1 MNVLLLCK
9 RFYTNRDLIK
19 HRFGRLYHVPTWL
32 GSGKNAVFVLAFD
45 YKEKQTQAIKIKNTN
60 FKTLSLTPRKLLG
73 SLRSTWNEARLFQP
87 DVVIASGDS
96 HIGFFAM
103 HVARNTR
110 SKFVFDV
117 YDYYPS
123 FGSNRLP
130 GMKSMFWHCLR
141 RADLVLCASE
151 RLSKIAKSFNPQVML
166 LENGVDENLFRP
178 LPQDQA
184 RTRLGLPHDAPVIG
198 YFGSVTPYRG
208 PLLFSAVEE
217 LRSNFPN
224 LVLLMAGTVSGVR
237 IPQQGTVHLGALDQE
252 SIPGLIAATDVVTI
266 PYAQNPFNDMSGP
279 CKLAE
284 YLACHRPVVA
294 TTAIGTTRSLENS
307 TYVLCEPS
315 VQSLASAIRAQLT
328 NPQRSELPRSLKW
341 SAIGKTLEERLSS
354 LL

>member
-19 HRFGRLYHVPTWL
+19 HRFGRLYHVPKWL
-32 GSGKNAVFVLAFD
+32 GSGENAVFVLAFD
-45 YKEKQTQAIKIKNTN
+45 YKEKETQTIKITNTT
-60 FKTLSLTPRKLLG
+60 FKTLSLAPIKLLG
-73 SLRSTWNEARLFQP
+73 SLRSTWNQTRLFQP

-123 FGSNRLP
+123 FRSNRLP

-151 RLSKIAKSFNPQVML
+151 RLSKMAKPFNPQVML

-178 LPQDQA
+178 LAQDQA
-184 RTRLGLPHDAPVIG
+184 RSRLGLPHDAFIIG
-198 YFGSVTPYRG
+198 YFGSVAPHRG
-208 PLLFSAVEE
+208 PLLFEAADK
-217 LRSNFPN
+217 LRSVYPN
-224 LVLLMAGTVSGVR
+224 LILLMAGTVSGVR
-237 IPQQGTVHLGALDQE
+237 IPQKGSVHLGALDQE
-252 SIPGLIAATDVVTI
+252 LIPGLIAATDVVTI
-266 PYAQNPFNDMSGP
+266 PYAQTPFNDMSGP

-284 YLACHRPVVA
+284 YLACQRPVVA

-315 VQSLASAIRAQLT
+315 VESLASAIQTQLT
-328 NPQRSELPRSLKW
+328 NPQKPELPGSLKW
-341 SAIGKTLEERLSS
+341 SAIGKALEERLSR